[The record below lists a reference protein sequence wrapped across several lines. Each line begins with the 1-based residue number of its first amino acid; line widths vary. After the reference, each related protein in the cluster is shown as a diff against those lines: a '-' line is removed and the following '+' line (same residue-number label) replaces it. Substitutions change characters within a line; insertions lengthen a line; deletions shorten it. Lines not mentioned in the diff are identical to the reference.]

1 MVTVCLLVAVICA
14 GLFAAAMIINKR
26 LERRVGESEAEA
38 MRLRQYYEAES
49 ERIRTEA
56 QTETARIQAGAQ
68 TGLAKAQAL
77 VDEQITQLKQESERV
92 REHYQAE
99 ARKAQERAEALAAQA
114 VRELEPLRK
123 FAGLRDSEAEATRL
137 LNQALEESNALRKQA
152 QELLEKARAA
162 AAEERSQIMERAKGL
177 MKMADAQLSDATR
190 QAGRIVSNAEKRAE
204 EIGGDAYLALRDKQ
218 TLEKAV
224 QALWNVAE
232 GYGDKYITPTRSL
245 LDDLAEEFG
254 HTEAG
259 EALKRAREQSQRMV
273 GLKQAATCNYEEAD
287 RRDRANRFIVDAF
300 NGRVDAILTR
310 VKHDNYG
317 TLAQEIRDAFS
328 LVNLNGLAFRD
339 ARILPMYLD
348 ARLEEL
354 KWAAVVQELRLK
366 EREEQQRI
374 REQMREEEKARREYE
389 RAMREAVMEEDMLRK
404 AMAKAQE
411 QAQQATAEQKAKYEQ
426 QLSDLAAKLKEAEE
440 KNQRA
445 ISMAQQ
451 TRRGHVYIISN
462 IGSFGENVYKI
473 GLTRRLEPQ
482 DRIDELGDSSV
493 PFQFD
498 VHAMLFSEDAPAL
511 ESRLH
516 KHFVTMQVNKI
527 NHRKEFF
534 RVDLK
539 HVREEI
545 EKLGLPAK
553 WTMTAAATEYRETLG
568 LEERMKTNPAMQQAW
583 IKRQIEMELLE
594 RDIPEAEAQP
604 PTNGLKEPLT
614 VGK

>member
-1 MVTVCLLVAVICA
+1 MAIVCLVVTVIFA
-14 GLFAAAMIINKR
+14 GLFAVAMIINKR
-26 LERRVGESEAEA
+26 LERRVAERDAEA
-38 MRLRQYYEAES
+38 IRLQQYYETES
-49 ERIRTEA
+49 
-56 QTETARIQAGAQ
+56 ARIQAAAQ
-68 TGLAKAQAL
+68 TGLAQAQAL
-77 VDEQITQLKQESERV
+77 VDQHIAQLKGDSERIF
-92 REHYQAE
+92 EHYQAE
-99 ARKAQERAEALAAQA
+99 ARKAQEHAEAFVSQK
-114 VRELEPLRK
+114 VNELEPLRK
-123 FAGLRDSEAEATRL
+123 FAGLAGADAEASRL
-137 LNQALEESNALRKQA
+137 LAQALEESTALRKQA
-152 QELLEKARAA
+152 QDFLEKARLFSS
-162 AAEERSQIMERAKGL
+162 EERSQALQKAKDL
-177 MKMADAQLSDATR
+177 TKMADARLSSATR
-190 QAGRIVSNAEKRAE
+190 QAGQVVSDAETRAE
-204 EIGGDAYLALRDKQ
+204 QIAGDAYLALRDKQ

-232 GYGDKYITPTRSL
+232 GYGDRYVMPTRSL

-259 EALKRAREQSQRMV
+259 EGLKRAREQSQRMV
-273 GLKQAATCNYEEAD
+273 ELKLAATCNYEEPD

-317 TLAQEIRDAFS
+317 TLTQEIRDAFS

-339 ARILPMYLD
+339 ARVLPAYLD

-374 REQMREEEKARREYE
+374 REQMREEEKARRDYE
-389 RAMREAVMEEDMLRK
+389 RAMREAAMEQDMLRK

-411 QAQQATAEQKAKYEQ
+411 QVLQANAEQKEKYEL

-440 KNQRA
+440 RNQRA

-462 IGSFGENVYKI
+462 VGSFGENVYKI

-493 PFQFD
+493 PFEFD
-498 VHAMLFSEDAPAL
+498 VHALLFSEDAPAL

-545 EKLGLPAK
+545 QKLGLEVK
-553 WTMTAAATEYRETLG
+553 WTMTAAAAEYRETLV
-568 LEERMKTNPAMQQAW
+568 LEAKMKANPAMREAW
-583 IKRQIEMELLE
+583 IKRQLQMELLE
-594 RDIPEAEAQP
+594 PDIPEVESQP
-604 PTNGLKEPLT
+604 STSGLGKPLPI
-614 VGK
+614 GK